1 MLFTKYVVFESPNTH
16 VAVLLL
22 DKFKEG
28 GHVRPAEVVD
38 GLQPREH
45 AALR

>member
-22 DKFKEG
+22 NKLEERR
-28 GHVRPAEVVD
+28 HVRPAEVVD